1 MIVTGSTAGSAATQ
15 TSTEGKAPKY
25 SDFLHLPHNLQGFFE
40 LEEARAYAESV
51 GKPLFIDFTGHGCVN
66 CREMENRVWSDPK
79 VLEILR
85 NDYVLVALYCDDKK
99 EADESDWITAGDRTL
114 KDIGK
119 INSYIAYTYYGVNA
133 QPCYVL
139 EGRNGELLADPR
151 SYNLDINEFVAFL
164 KQGLE
169 NYKNSRQ

>member
-1 MIVTGSTAGSAATQ
+1 MWFIFPQ
-15 TSTEGKAPKY
+15 IEGLGY
-25 SDFLHLPHNLQGFFE
+25 SDTARYYAIRN

-66 CREMENRVWSDPK
+66 CREMENRVWSDPR

-85 NDYVLVALYCDDKK
+85 NDYVIVALYCDDKK
-99 EADESDWITAGDRTL
+99 QADESDWITAGDRTL
-114 KDIGK
+114 TDIGK

-139 EGRNGELLADPR
+139 EGRGGERLAEPR
-151 SYNLDINEFVAFL
+151 SYNLDVDAFVQFL
-164 KQGLE
+164 RSGLE
-169 NYKNSRQ
+169 NYKK